1 VVRVSG
7 NFRGRHFLDLA
18 HFSKE
23 EILFILESAQNLKKR
38 WIMGER
44 PKIMEGKIL
53 ALLFEK
59 PSLRTRVSFEVA
71 ARQLGG
77 ESFYLG
83 PQEVGL
89 GKREAIKDVAQ
100 VLSRMVDGIVLRT
113 FAHENVLE
121 MARYSRVPVIN
132 GLSDLHHPCQ
142 VLGDLLTV
150 QEKKGGLG
158 VKICFVGDGNNVCHS
173 WIVAAAILGLTLV
186 VCTPPRY
193 RPRED
198 IWNWAQEKSRKS
210 GAKIIYEE
218 DPRRALQAATVV
230 YTDVWA
236 SMGKEDE
243 AEERARFF
251 APYQLNEVLL
261 KEASPEAIVMHCMPA
276 HRGQEITDEV
286 IDGPQ
291 SVVLDEAE
299 NRLHA
304 QKALLA
310 LFLDL

>member
-1 VVRVSG
+1 MKKS
-7 NFRGRHFLDLA
+7 FRGKHFLDLA
-18 HFSKE
+18 DFSRD
-23 EILFILESAQNLKKR
+23 EILFILDSAEDLKKR
-38 WIMGER
+38 WLLGEE
-44 PKIMEGKIL
+44 PKVLHGKIL
-53 ALLFEK
+53 VLLFEK

-100 VLSRMVDGIVLRT
+100 VLSRMVDGIVVRT

-121 MARYSRVPVIN
+121 LARYSAVPVIN

-150 QEKKGGLG
+150 KEKKGTLG
-158 VKICFVGDGNNVCHS
+158 VRVCFIGDGNNVCHS
-173 WIVAAAILGLTLV
+173 WIVAAAVLGLNLTV
-186 VCTPPRY
+186 STPSRY
-193 RPRED
+193 QPKEE
-198 IWNWAQEKSRKS
+198 IWGWAQKKSQES
-210 GAKIIYEE
+210 GAKIVYEE
-218 DPRRALQAATVV
+218 NPREAVRGAEVV

-236 SMGKEDE
+236 SMGRENE
-243 AEERARFF
+243 AEERICFF
-251 APYQLNEVLL
+251 TPYQINDALL
-261 KEASPEAIVMHCMPA
+261 ADASPKAIVMHCMPA

-286 IDGPQ
+286 IDGLQ
-291 SVVLDEAE
+291 SVVLDQAE

-310 LFLDL
+310 LCLGL

>member
-1 VVRVSG
+1 MKKS
-7 NFRGRHFLDLA
+7 FRGKHFLDLA
-18 HFSKE
+18 DFSRD
-23 EILFILESAQNLKKR
+23 EILFILDSAEDLKKR
-38 WIMGER
+38 WVLGEE
-44 PKIMEGKIL
+44 PKVLRGKIL

-100 VLSRMVDGIVLRT
+100 VLSRMVDGIVIRT

-121 MARYSRVPVIN
+121 LACYSAVPVIN

-150 QEKKGGLG
+150 KEKKGTLD
-158 VKICFVGDGNNVCHS
+158 VKVCFVGDGNNVCHS
-173 WIVAAAILGLTLV
+173 WIVAAAVLGLSLTV
-186 VCTPPRY
+186 STPLRY
-193 RPRED
+193 KPKEE
-198 IWNWAQEKSRKS
+198 IWDWAQKKSQES
-210 GAKIIYEE
+210 GAKIVYEE
-218 DPRRALQAATVV
+218 NPREAVRGAEVV

-236 SMGKEDE
+236 SMGKENE
-243 AEERARFF
+243 AEERVYFF
-251 APYQLNEVLL
+251 TPYQVNDALL
-261 KEASPEAIVMHCMPA
+261 ANASPKAMVMHCMPA

-286 IDGPQ
+286 IDGSQ
-291 SVVLDEAE
+291 SVVLDQAE

-310 LFLDL
+310 LCLGL